1 MSRLVSKK
9 QAVFLKTQ
17 LNKSFLARS
26 VVWDLKKRG
35 LIDDRLFNDVL
46 YSINAGRK
54 TSLKR
59 LKREY
64 NKNRKKDID
73 I

>member
-1 MSRLVSKK
+1 MSRLVSKR

-26 VVWDLKKRG
+26 AVWDLKKRG
-35 LIDDRLFNDVL
+35 LIDNDMFNAVL

-64 NKNRKKDID
+64 NKNIKKGLDI
-73 I
+73 